1 MLPEALAAA
10 RAIQD
15 QSNRADALSALADK
29 LSKMQPGELFP
40 LWQNTLHSLSL
51 RTRSILLRDIAA
63 LAPVIYALGDRA
75 AVAEVARA
83 IQDVAR
89 WWP

>member
-1 MLPEALAAA
+1 MTKAASA
-10 RAIQD
+10 IQSESDRAI
-15 QSNRADALSALADK
+15 ALIALADK
-29 LSKMQPGELFP
+29 LSKIQPGELFP
-40 LWQNTLHSLSL
+40 LWENTLHSLSL
-51 RTRSILLRDIAA
+51 RTRRDFLQDIAA

-75 AVAEVARA
+75 AVAEVASA